1 MATPGPRYTHQSAR
15 ITKAIARAFPIRGAL
30 RKSILRK
37 LGTPDRRRGLEAGL
51 CGPIRGSF
59 IAPRARTYC
68 STYSGTAARGRQ
80 DAHPGVRNHSVLREE
95 DGESQQP

>member
-37 LGTPDRRRGLEAGL
+37 LGTPDRRRWRLELVGGSVRRVLTATGPYRRGVASGLQEKGIGAR
-51 CGPIRGSF
+51 PRG
-59 IAPRARTYC
+59 
-68 STYSGTAARGRQ
+68 
-80 DAHPGVRNHSVLREE
+80 
-95 DGESQQP
+95 GEG